1 MTKKLWGIGD
11 IMKAGFIG
19 TGSIGAPLAS
29 NILDQE
35 KALAVCLKR
44 PSYFGLSRFLASG
57 CGGLWISVLVLR
69 FF

>member
-35 KALAVCLKR
+35 KALAVC
-44 PSYFGLSRFLASG
+44 
-57 CGGLWISVLVLR
+57 
-69 FF
+69 